1 MSQPPLAWAMYSA
14 ICPPGLDYETW
25 MHMKHEQRHP
35 RKRSQKKAR
44 LNKRRS
50 NYYRK
55 GGK

>member
-1 MSQPPLAWAMYSA
+1 MSQPPLAWAIYSA

-25 MHMKHEQRHP
+25 MHMRYEQRHP
-35 RKRSQKKAR
+35 RKRSQKKTR